1 MTIII
6 KDLLGT
12 YVIIIKQQKYQQ
24 VFNAHDL
31 ITK

>member
-6 KDLLGT
+6 KDPLGT

-24 VFNAHDL
+24 VFIAYDL
-31 ITK
+31 IIK